1 MQQSRTSHERPAA
14 QAAAARRIIHIDMDA
29 FFASVEQLDDPS
41 LRGRPVAVG
50 GDPLLRGVVS
60 AASYEA
66 RAFGVRSAMP
76 MSRAVRLCPD
86 LIRRPPRFGRYVEV
100 SLRMCDILRR
110 WTPLV
115 EPISL
120 DEAYLDVTACGLP
133 AAEIAARLKTEI
145 RTALGLTASAG
156 AGPSKLIAKIASDAG
171 KPDGL
176 TVVKPSRVES
186 FLAPLPV
193 SRLWGVGPVTERKL
207 AALGIQTVGQ
217 LARASPDAVA
227 ARLGP
232 SSAVLIQ
239 LARGQD
245 DRPVEPGRKTSSIS
259 CERTLADDT
268 RDLPRLHEL
277 IERFTSDIASALRE
291 EGLRARTVTLRVRYA
306 DFTETTRSRTLRA
319 PVQDS
324 AAIAREA
331 GALLLRTNPGR
342 RKVRRI
348 GVTVS
353 HLVSAGE
360 PFQPLLFPMEE
371 TA

>member
-1 MQQSRTSHERPAA
+1 MQHSRTTHRKPVTLAA
-14 QAAAARRIIHIDMDA
+14 GARRIIHIDMDA

-50 GDPLLRGVVS
+50 GDPAQRGVVS

-76 MSRAVRLCPD
+76 MSRAVKLCPS

-100 SLRMCDILRR
+100 SLRMCDILRK

-120 DEAYLDVTACGLP
+120 DEAYLDVTECGPP
-133 AAEIAARLKTEI
+133 ASEIAARLKTEI
-145 RTALGLTASAG
+145 RTELGLTASAG
-156 AGPSKLIAKIASDAG
+156 AGPSKLIAKIASEVG

-176 TVVKPSRVES
+176 TVVKPARVES

-207 AALGIQTVGQ
+207 AALGIQTIGQ
-217 LARASPDAVA
+217 LAHASPDTVA

-232 SSAVLIQ
+232 SSAMLIQ

-245 DRPVEPGRKTSSIS
+245 DRPVVPDRKTSSIS
-259 CERTLADDT
+259 CERTLTEDT
-268 RDLPRLHEL
+268 RDLPRLHQL
-277 IERFTSDIASALRE
+277 IEQFSADIARSLHDE
-291 EGLRARTVTLRVRYA
+291 NLLARTVTLRLRYA
-306 DFTETTRSRTLRA
+306 DFTEMTRSRTVRT

-324 AAIAREA
+324 PAIAREA
-331 GALLLRTNPGR
+331 DALLLRTSAGR
-342 RKVRRI
+342 LKVRRI

-353 HLVSAGE
+353 QLVGAGE
-360 PFQPLLFPMEE
+360 PFQPLLFPTEE
-371 TA
+371 SA